1 MHISTERWSVLGET
15 VDTAVYPMDSSCCS
29 SCSSSV
35 CCSWD
40 DDCCCVRMELGVND
54 DCGLAP

>member
-1 MHISTERWSVLGET
+1 MHISTERWSVFGET

-29 SCSSSV
+29 SCSSSFS
-35 CCSWD
+35 SW

-54 DCGLAP
+54 DFGLAP